1 MRTSEVMSK
10 PAVICPTSCSINE
23 AARLMWEF
31 DCGVIPVVD
40 DEGRLAGMVTDRDI
54 CMAAYT
60 QGKPLAEIPVTV
72 AMARDVGAIHENDPV
87 EAVEHVMQDNQVRR
101 VPVLDGERR
110 PVGIVS
116 LNDLA
121 RRAAHSKKHGV
132 DHEIVATLA
141 AVSEP
146 RQREQAAVRP
156 ALVGVEM
163 PRAAE
168 HEAQLLP
175 A

>member
-1 MRTSEVMSK
+1 MSR
-10 PAVICPTSCSINE
+10 PAVICPASCSLNE

-40 DEGRLAGMVTDRDI
+40 DEGRIAGMVTDRDI

-60 QGKPLAEIPVTV
+60 QGRLLAEIPVTV
-72 AMARDVGAIHENDPV
+72 AMARHVVACYEHD
-87 EAVEHVMQDNQVRR
+87 AVESVERLMQDHQVRR
-101 VPVLDGERR
+101 IPVLDTDRR
-110 PVGIVS
+110 PVGVVS

-121 RRAAHSKKHGV
+121 RRAARSKRHATE
-132 DHEIVATLA
+132 HEIVSTLA

-146 RQREQAAVRP
+146 RPREQADLSPPV
-156 ALVGVEM
+156 VGV
-163 PRAAE
+163 PRAVAPDT
-168 HEAQLLP
+168 ALQLQ